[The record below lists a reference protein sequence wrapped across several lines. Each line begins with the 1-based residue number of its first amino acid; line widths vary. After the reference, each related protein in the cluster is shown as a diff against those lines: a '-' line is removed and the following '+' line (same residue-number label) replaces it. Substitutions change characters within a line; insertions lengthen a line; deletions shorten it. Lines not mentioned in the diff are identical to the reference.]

1 MAQEGRS
8 TMPSESLETRVATLD
23 AQVMELRELP
33 AQVAELASQI
43 VLLRTEMHS
52 AASATRAQAAAGH
65 EETRRVL
72 REEFQANGEAIVRS
86 LRQEI
91 RAGDEAIVRSLRQ
104 EIRAGDDET
113 RTLMRVLH
121 EDLVGRIALL
131 QEHYSAPDTTRQG
144 NKPKAAPA
152 KRRR

>member
-1 MAQEGRS
+1 MAQEGRL
-8 TMPSESLETRVATLD
+8 TMPSKSLETRVATLD

-33 AQVAELASQI
+33 AQVAGLASQI

-52 AASATRAQAAAGH
+52 ESSATRAQAVAGD

-72 REEFQANGEAIVRS
+72 REEFQAAGESIVRS

-91 RAGDEAIVRSLRQ
+91 RG
-104 EIRAGDDET
+104 GDDET

-121 EDLVGRIALL
+121 EDVIGRIAVL
-131 QEHYSAPDTTRQG
+131 QEHYSAPGTTRQG
-144 NKPKAAPA
+144 NKPKPAAA